1 MSTVVKTQVELDAAL
16 AAGKADIIIDSP
28 RGVWLTVSGSAT
40 VEASGSA
47 TVRASDSATVE
58 AWDSATVRA
67 WGSATVRASDSA
79 TVGAWD
85 SATVEA
91 WGSATVRA
99 WDSATVEAWGSATVE
114 ASDSATVEAWGS
126 ATVGASDSATVR
138 AWGSATVEAWGSAT
152 VRAGRYVAVHL
163 HSQSVMLSGGVVI
176 DMTALDRSDPA
187 TWCDLNGIDVTD
199 GRALVYKAVDAD
211 LNAGHGYAVT
221 AYPVG
226 GTVTA
231 PDWSSKST
239 WCGRGLHFGR
249 SPMAAA
255 GYHRGDSGPRY
266 LACEVDLTEVVVLD
280 DKIKAR
286 SCRVLR
292 EVDRHGREITA

>member
-28 RGVWLTVSGSAT
+28 RGVWLTVS
-40 VEASGSA
+40 
-47 TVRASDSATVE
+47 D
-58 AWDSATVRA
+58 
-67 WGSATVRASDSA
+67 
-79 TVGAWD
+79 
-85 SATVEA
+85 
-91 WGSATVRA
+91 
-99 WDSATVEAWGSATVE
+99 
-114 ASDSATVEAWGS
+114 
-126 ATVGASDSATVR
+126 
-138 AWGSATVEAWGSAT
+138 SAT

-187 TWCDLNGIDVTD
+187 TWCDLNGIDVTED

-211 LNAGHGYAVT
+211 LTAGHGYAVT

-226 GTVTA
+226 ETVTA
-231 PDWSSKST
+231 LDWGT
-239 WCGRGLHFGR
+239 EPECGRGLHFGR
-249 SPMAAA
+249 SPIAAA
-255 GYHRGDSGPRY
+255 KYHRGDTGPRY

-286 SCRVLR
+286 SCLVLH

>member
-1 MSTVVKTQVELDAAL
+1 MSTIVKTQQELDAAL
-16 AAGKADIIIDSP
+16 ADGKADIIIDSP

-40 VEASGSA
+40 VGASG
-47 TVRASDSATVE
+47 
-58 AWDSATVRA
+58 
-67 WGSATVRASDSA
+67 
-79 TVGAWD
+79 

-99 WDSATVEAWGSATVE
+99 WGSATVRAWGSATVE
-114 ASDSATVEAWGS
+114 ASGS
-126 ATVGASDSATVR
+126 ATVGASGSATVE
-138 AWGSATVEAWGSAT
+138 ASGSATVEAWGSAT

-187 TWCDLNGIDVTD
+187 TWCDLNGIDVTED

-211 LNAGHGYAVT
+211 LTAGHGYTPT
-221 AYPVG
+221 AYPIG
-226 GTVTA
+226 ETVTA
-231 PDWSSKST
+231 PDWSKRAG
-239 WCGRGLHFGR
+239 CGRGLHFGR

-255 GYHRGDSGPRY
+255 KYHRGDTGPRY

>member
-1 MSTVVKTQVELDAAL
+1 MSTIVKTQQELDAAL
-16 AAGKADIIIDSP
+16 ADGKADIIIDSP
-28 RGVWLTVSGSAT
+28 RGVWLTVSDSATVRAWGSAT
-40 VEASGSA
+40 VEASDSA
-47 TVRASDSATVE
+47 TVR

-67 WGSATVRASDSA
+67 WGSATV
-79 TVGAWD
+79 G
-85 SATVEA
+85 A

-99 WDSATVEAWGSATVE
+99 WDSATVEAW
-114 ASDSATVEAWGS
+114 D
-126 ATVGASDSATVR
+126 
-138 AWGSATVEAWGSAT
+138 SAT

-221 AYPVG
+221 AYPIG
-226 GTVTA
+226 ETVTA
-231 PDWSSKST
+231 PDWSKSAG
-239 WCGRGLHFGR
+239 CGRGLHFGR

-266 LACEVDLTEVVVLD
+266 LACEVDLSEVVVLN

-286 SCRVLR
+286 SCRVLH

>member
-1 MSTVVKTQVELDAAL
+1 MTTRTVTTQAELDAAL
-16 AAGKADIIIDSP
+16 AERVDTITINSP
-28 RGVWLTVSGSAT
+28 RGVWLTISDSGSATVEASGSATVQASGSATVEASGSAT

-47 TVRASDSATVE
+47 TVR
-58 AWDSATVRA
+58 
-67 WGSATVRASDSA
+67 
-79 TVGAWD
+79 
-85 SATVEA
+85 
-91 WGSATVRA
+91 
-99 WDSATVEAWGSATVE
+99 
-114 ASDSATVEAWGS
+114 
-126 ATVGASDSATVR
+126 
-138 AWGSATVEAWGSAT
+138 AWGSAT

-187 TWCDLNGIDVTD
+187 TWCDLNGIDVTED

-211 LNAGHGYAVT
+211 LTAGHGYTPT
-221 AYPVG
+221 AYPIG
-226 GTVTA
+226 ETVTA
-231 PDWSSKST
+231 PDWSKRAG
-239 WCGRGLHFGR
+239 CGRGLHFGR

-255 GYHRGDSGPRY
+255 KYHRGDTGPRY

>member
-1 MSTVVKTQVELDAAL
+1 MSTIVKTQQELDAAL
-16 AAGKADIIIDSP
+16 ADGKADIIIDSP

-40 VEASGSA
+40 V
-47 TVRASDSATVE
+47 
-58 AWDSATVRA
+58 RA
-67 WGSATVRASDSA
+67 WGSATV
-79 TVGAWD
+79 
-85 SATVEA
+85 E
-91 WGSATVRA
+91 
-99 WDSATVEAWGSATVE
+99 
-114 ASDSATVEAWGS
+114 
-126 ATVGASDSATVR
+126 

-187 TWCDLNGIDVTD
+187 TWCELNGIDVTD

-211 LNAGHGYAVT
+211 LTAGHGYTPT
-221 AYPVG
+221 AYPIG
-226 GTVTA
+226 ETVTA
-231 PDWSSKST
+231 PDWSKRAG
-239 WCGRGLHFGR
+239 CGRGLHFGR

-255 GYHRGDSGPRY
+255 KHHRGDTGPRY